1 MNECCI
7 RSSFLVTFHAN
18 FQQAL
23 IATTVI
29 RQMQRMAL
37 SSGSSSGGRS
47 PVPERSSSTGEQ
59 CGNVNG
65 AEDK

>member
-1 MNECCI
+1 MEGTFFFLIITNKIDNTI
-7 RSSFLVTFHAN
+7 R

-37 SSGSSSGGRS
+37 SSGSSGGRS
-47 PVPERSSSTGEQ
+47 PVPERSMSAGD
-59 CGNVNG
+59 GNVNG
-65 AEDK
+65 ADDK